1 MDNII
6 EIKNLTKEY
15 PEFKL
20 DNISFNIPKGSIM
33 GLIGENGAGKTTTIK
48 LILNI
53 ISKDKG
59 KIKIFDKDNILKE
72 IEVKED
78 IGVVLDDSFL
88 SLYLSVTD
96 INKIMK
102 NFYNNWD
109 SDLYFSYLK
118 QFDLENKKIIKDFS
132 SGMKMKLKIA
142 IALAHH
148 PKLLI
153 LDEPTSGL
161 DPIFRNELL
170 NIFRDFVSDDEHS
183 ILFSTHITSDLE
195 HVADYITFIHQGKII
210 FSLDKDVLTDE
221 FGLVKCNSKDFL
233 RFDKEDYIKYQ
244 ELNYHYRVLVKDR
257 KRFKAKYDIKTIDKP
272 SLEDIMLTF
281 IKGDR
286 K

>member
-15 PEFKL
+15 PGFKL

>member
-15 PEFKL
+15 PGFKL

-221 FGLVKCNSKDFL
+221 FGLVKCNSKDFS

-244 ELNYHYRVLVKDR
+244 ELNYHYRVLVKNR
-257 KRFKAKYDIKTIDKP
+257 KSFKAKYDIKTIDKP

>member
-1 MDNII
+1 MI
-6 EIKNLTKEY
+6 
-15 PEFKL
+15 
-20 DNISFNIPKGSIM
+20 
-33 GLIGENGAGKTTTIK
+33 A
-48 LILNI
+48 
-53 ISKDKG
+53 
-59 KIKIFDKDNILKE
+59 
-72 IEVKED
+72 
-78 IGVVLDDSFL
+78 
-88 SLYLSVTD
+88 LYLSVTD
-96 INKIMK
+96 INKITK

-183 ILFSTHITSDLE
+183 IFFSTHITSDLE

-221 FGLVKCNSKDFL
+221 FGLVKCNSKDFS

-244 ELNYHYRVLVKDR
+244 KLNYHYRVLVKNR
-257 KRFKAKYDIKTIDKP
+257 KSFKAKYDIKTIDKP

>member
-15 PEFKL
+15 PGFKL

-96 INKIMK
+96 INNIMK

-221 FGLVKCNSKDFL
+221 FGLVKCNSKDFS

-244 ELNYHYRVLVKDR
+244 KLNYHYRVLVKDR
-257 KRFKAKYDIKTIDKP
+257 KSFKAKYDIKTIDKP

>member
-15 PEFKL
+15 PGFKL

-221 FGLVKCNSKDFL
+221 FGLVKCNSKDFS

>member
-15 PEFKL
+15 PGFKL

-221 FGLVKCNSKDFL
+221 FGLVKCNSKDFS

-244 ELNYHYRVLVKDR
+244 ELNYHYRVLVKDG

>member
-1 MDNII
+1 MDNIL

-15 PEFKL
+15 PGFKL

-118 QFDLENKKIIKDFS
+118 QFDLDNKKIIKDFS

-170 NIFRDFVSDDEHS
+170 DIFRDFVSDDEHS

-221 FGLVKCNSKDFL
+221 FGLVKCNSKDFSK
-233 RFDKEDYIKYQ
+233 FAKEDYIKYQ
-244 ELNYHYRVLVKDR
+244 KLNYHYRVLVKNR
-257 KRFKAKYDIKTIDKP
+257 KSFKAKYDIKTIDKP